1 MRGNQRSFSGN
12 QSGRRSGDNRGGR
25 SGQFRGGY
33 GNRPRFNRGGGGM
46 RQATFDPSDFV
57 ASLKQVAYSPEKPQV
72 EAYVPTNS
80 FADFALVDELKA
92 SVAARGYTQP
102 TPIQDQAIPL
112 ILNGQDV
119 VGIANTGT
127 GKTAAFLL
135 PLINKVVTDPEAR
148 VLIVVPTRELALQV
162 QDELLSFRQ
171 GMQYYSAL
179 CIGGASMQR
188 QIESLRRRPAFIIG
202 TPGRLKDLIM
212 RGKLNLQYFSSIV
225 LDEVDRMLDMGF
237 VHDVQQL
244 IAELAP
250 ERHSLFFSATMNER
264 VRGIMQ
270 SFLRNPVTIT
280 IKSHQTPS
288 KVVQKIIKVNGKPK
302 IEILHEL
309 LLEEGF
315 DKVVVFGRT
324 KHGANAIAEKLYDR
338 GLRVAAIH
346 GNKSQAQRQRA
357 LRDFRENRIQAL
369 IATDVISRG
378 LDIDDVTHVIN
389 FDLPPSY
396 EDYIHRIGRTG
407 RASKEGTAVTF
418 VE

>member
-1 MRGNQRSFSGN
+1 MRGSQRNFSRN
-12 QSGRRSGDNRGGR
+12 QSGRRSDDSRGGR
-25 SGQFRGGY
+25 GGQFRGGY
-33 GNRPRFNRGGGGM
+33 GNRPRFSRGGGGM

-57 ASLKQVAYSPEKPQV
+57 ASLKHAQHSPEKQP
-72 EAYVPTNS
+72 EAYVPTHT
-80 FADFALVDELKA
+80 FADFALIDEVKA

-102 TPIQDQAIPL
+102 TPIQDQAIPI

-135 PLINKVVTDPEAR
+135 PLINKVVTDPESR

-162 QDELLSFRQ
+162 QDELISFRQ
-171 GMQYYSAL
+171 GMDYYSAL
-179 CIGGASMQR
+179 CIGGASMYR
-188 QIESLRRRPAFIIG
+188 QIESLRHRPEFVIG

-212 RGKLNLQYFSSIV
+212 RGKLNLQFFNAIV

-244 IAELAP
+244 VEELPA

-270 SFLRNPVTIT
+270 SFLRTPAMIA

-288 KVVQKIIKVNGKPK
+288 KVVQKIIKVNGQPK
-302 IEILHEL
+302 IELLHDL
-309 LLEEGF
+309 LSQEGY

-324 KHGANAIAEKLYDR
+324 KHGANAIAEKLYSR
-338 GLRVAAIH
+338 GLKVAAIH